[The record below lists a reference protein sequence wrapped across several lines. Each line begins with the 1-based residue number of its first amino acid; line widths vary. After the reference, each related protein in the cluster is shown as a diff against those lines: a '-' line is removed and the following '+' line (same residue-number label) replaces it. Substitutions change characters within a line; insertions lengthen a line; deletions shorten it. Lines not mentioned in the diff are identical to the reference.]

1 MLALINSNQ
10 MEIGLEETMKIKS
23 MMTKH
28 DITSSKQKFESDDS
42 EGSDLNYESSL
53 SDEDENYGGR
63 VEFFK

>member
-63 VEFFK
+63 V

>member
-1 MLALINSNQ
+1 
-10 MEIGLEETMKIKS
+10 MKIKS

-53 SDEDENYGGR
+53 SDED
-63 VEFFK
+63 